1 MTDVT
6 QLRAQLLACADA
18 DYQAGSQ
25 RVGPTQQQVWGVRM
39 PDIKRIAR
47 DWQQHHKQIDG
58 DALLAVT
65 EALWAGESRD
75 ERLLSLALLERYKKR
90 IGDLLAWEHFENW
103 RVDIDNWIVCDY
115 LGTKIL
121 PPWMLA
127 KPDQRLRYL
136 DLLIVDEDVWSR
148 RLSLVTTVPM
158 NRDKR
163 FAIPEHTFILID
175 QVKHE
180 RDPMITKAISWAL
193 RELTKTS
200 PALVATYISANQN
213 ELSAHILREVN
224 NKLTTGLKSG

>member
-1 MTDVT
+1 MIQVEVT
-6 QLRAQLLACADA
+6 HLRAQLLACADA

-90 IGDLLAWEHFENW
+90 IDDLLAWENFEHW

-136 DLLIVDEDVWSR
+136 DLLIIDEDVWSR
-148 RLSLVTTVPM
+148 RLSLVMTVPM

-163 FAIPEHTFILID
+163 FAIAEHTFILVD

-180 RDPMITKAISWAL
+180 RDPMTPKPSPGLYANLPKPAQPLSPPTSAPI
-193 RELTKTS
+193 KTS
-200 PALVATYISANQN
+200 YPPTSYA
-213 ELSAHILREVN
+213 
-224 NKLTTGLKSG
+224 KSITN